1 LAEFEGRLAG
11 IPRCV
16 RELAASATRVFF
28 VLRTRRTD
36 GRSARGSVGCCTRP
50 VGFGVI
56 EFESVG
62 KTFRDG
68 TVAVVDLDL
77 VVPSHNFTVIVG
89 PSGCGKTTTLRMVN
103 RMLEPTT
110 GRITWDG
117 TPLRSMRKTTLRRQM
132 GYVIQN
138 GGLLPHRTV
147 IENIGTVPA
156 LLHWPRKKIAQR
168 SLELLHSVGL
178 ERKLAHRYPAQLS
191 GGQQQRVG
199 VARALAADP
208 LVLLMDEP
216 FSAVDPVVRSELH
229 EFFLELQRELGKTII
244 FITHDIDEAI
254 KLGDQVAIMRVGG
267 HLVQVGR
274 PQQLLDEPVD
284 AFVEGFVGRDR
295 GFRSLS
301 FQPASV
307 LSLDRVKVVRDV
319 ETASGGRGPILVVD
333 GDARPVGWADPQ
345 RPGGVFPL
353 GSTFSPETDSLRVA
367 LDSALTSLH
376 GLAVAV
382 TADTR
387 RYAGVVSAD
396 TILAKVKAVRASIA
410 ESIAIRE
417 AEAAR
422 ALELPADPADGPQP
436 PGDPEQEY
444 ESTEVFDQLAE
455 PKPAFQPEQ
464 VYDQLAELEHASQ
477 PEEVYDQLAEPEQAE
492 PDAYQPEQVYD
503 QQTESEAHQAKQVLR
518 PQAQPDQAYE
528 STYEYH
534 PLSDE
539 QQAHVLEA
547 VEDRRPQPEQAPE
560 PTDGYDPLA
569 DQQQAH
575 EPGEVEDQR
584 AQPEQPP
591 ESTDGYDP
599 LADQQQAHE
608 WDEVEDQRAQ
618 LAQADEWHHA
628 QNQRAQPQL
637 THEWDQIYDQLA
649 EPEPTSHA
657 DPNEGSSSGLH
668 GDVASRS
675 RVDAQRGNGIDEF
688 ADLKDEDES
697 ETAPDADLLIE
708 GRGKPDRQDEGRN
721 ANGEALHRRGS
732 SVLQ

>member
-1 LAEFEGRLAG
+1 MPAVEKLLHETCGV
-11 IPRCV
+11 C
-16 RELAASATRVFF
+16 
-28 VLRTRRTD
+28 
-36 GRSARGSVGCCTRP
+36 
-50 VGFGVI
+50 VI

-68 TVAVVDLDL
+68 TVAVVDLNL
-77 VVPSHNFTVIVG
+77 IVPSHNFTVIVG

-147 IENIGTVPA
+147 LENIGTVPA
-156 LLHWPRKKIAQR
+156 LLHWPAKKITQR
-168 SLELLHSVGL
+168 SLELLKSVGL

-216 FSAVDPVVRSELH
+216 FSAVDPVVRSELR
-229 EFFLELQRELGKTII
+229 EFFLGLQRELGKTII

-254 KLGDQVAIMRVGG
+254 MLGDQVAIMRVGG
-267 HLVQVGR
+267 HLVQVGT
-274 PQQLLDEPVD
+274 PQQLLDEPAD

-301 FQPASV
+301 FQPASE

-319 ETASGGRGPILVVD
+319 ETASGLGPILVVD

-345 RPGGVFPL
+345 RPGGIFPL

-367 LDSALTSLH
+367 LDSALTSPH

-396 TILAKVKAVRASIA
+396 TIIAKVKDVRVSIA
-410 ESIAIRE
+410 ESILMRE
-417 AEAAR
+417 AEAAQ
-422 ALELPADPADGPQP
+422 A
-436 PGDPEQEY
+436 
-444 ESTEVFDQLAE
+444 AE
-455 PKPAFQPEQ
+455 PEEGPAPAREPEEADESSE
-464 VYDQLAELEHASQ
+464 VYDQLAEPAHGSDQ
-477 PEEVYDQLAEPEQAE
+477 VYDQLAEPEQAQGS
-492 PDAYQPEQVYD
+492 DQVYD
-503 QQTESEAHQAKQVLR
+503 QLAE
-518 PQAQPDQAYE
+518 
-528 STYEYH
+528 
-534 PLSDE
+534 
-539 QQAHVLEA
+539 
-547 VEDRRPQPEQAPE
+547 PEQAHESDQDYVGQADPE
-560 PTDGYDPLA
+560 PASEPTNVSDPLA

-575 EPGEVEDQR
+575 EFEQVRDQQGE
-584 AQPEQPP
+584 PEQAFEPTHV
-591 ESTDGYDP
+591 SDP
-599 LADQQQAHE
+599 LADQLQAHE
-608 WDEVEDQRAQ
+608 SEQVHDQHPEPEQPYKWDQAYHHQGEPEHSYKWDQV
-618 LAQADEWHHA
+618 HHR
-628 QNQRAQPQL
+628 QVGPEHS
-637 THEWDQIYDQLA
+637 HEWEQVYDQLA
-649 EPEPTSHA
+649 APEPASHA
-657 DPNEGSSSGLH
+657 DPGENSANGLN
-668 GDVASRS
+668 GDVAPPPRG
-675 RVDAQRGNGIDEF
+675 DAQGGKGIDSF
-688 ADLKDEDES
+688 ADLDDPEEES
-697 ETAPDADLLIE
+697 ESVRDRELLIASCRIPE
-708 GRGKPDRQDEGRN
+708 EEDEGRQ
-721 ANGEALHRRGS
+721 ANGEAGHRRGS